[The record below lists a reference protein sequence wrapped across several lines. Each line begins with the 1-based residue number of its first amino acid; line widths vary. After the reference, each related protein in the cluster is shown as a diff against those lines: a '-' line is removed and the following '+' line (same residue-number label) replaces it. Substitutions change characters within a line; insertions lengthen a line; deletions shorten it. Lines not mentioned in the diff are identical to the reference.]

1 MTDELTRPMPGDDAS
16 DEPHADR
23 APDGPP
29 STDSDPEA
37 SESPIETNDP
47 WLKEGA
53 DAPDAADIEDPDT
66 QR

>member
-16 DEPHADR
+16 AEPTAV
-23 APDGPP
+23 
-29 STDSDPEA
+29 
-37 SESPIETNDP
+37 ESPDSAPVDAPLETSDP